1 MATYNVVIAQQR
13 DSQESAERAS
23 EQHPARSWRA
33 AGVGAFA
40 LIAFMYCARLGAG
53 SLWDNSE
60 PTYGE
65 IVKEM
70 LRTHDWLTL
79 HYNFVPWFIHPP
91 LWFWT
96 AGAAAAV
103 FGLNEFSLRLPS
115 ALAGLLTAYAVYRAG
130 VRLYG
135 ERAGIIAA
143 LALGTSLEFIVL
155 SRLAILDTMLLLFT
169 TIASLW
175 IYFAVH
181 ERDRR
186 AFWIAIM
193 AAALGT
199 LTKGPVAVV
208 LPLLT
213 LGVYAVWTRERIPA
227 RELPWAAGL
236 IVYLVVAGAWFA
248 AETATVG
255 SGFLA
260 AYFGSSNVGRF
271 LSPFENQPGPFWYY
285 IPLVVI
291 GFFPYI
297 AFLPKALKSAWRAGG
312 NAERYLLC
320 SAAVPLVFYSL
331 AQTKLPNYIAVIF
344 PACALLVGRLFGE
357 ALARNALRPLRGA
370 LIMLP
375 VSLVLLTIALVLFGE
390 LPRNRVAFHALG
402 HDLSMLGWLVVPA
415 AVATLVVTL
424 LANRV
429 WLAAL
434 GLSVMMGGFAVA
446 LIFVMLPRAETF
458 KPMKPFAHSVMGYW
472 HPGDKIGVFG
482 VSSGNSLLFYTEAR
496 GITFVGYEKS
506 DATPQQFFAQPGRVF
521 CVIVPKNESYLRA
534 QGIRLWVVTR
544 ADHLSLVSNKPWP

>member
-1 MATYNVVIAQQR
+1 MATYNVVIAQQL
-13 DSQESAERAS
+13 DSQESAAGAS
-23 EQHPARSWRA
+23 EQLPGLRWRGA
-33 AGVGAFA
+33 AVAAFA
-40 LIAFMYCARLGAG
+40 LIAFMYSARLGAG

-65 IVKEM
+65 IVKEL
-70 LRTHDWLTL
+70 LRSRDWLTL
-79 HYNFVPWFIHPP
+79 HYNFVAWFIHPP

-96 AGAAAAV
+96 AGAAASV

-115 ALAGLLTAYAVYRAG
+115 ALAGLLSAYAVYRAG

-175 IYFAVH
+175 MYFAVH

-186 AFWIAIM
+186 AFWIAIL

-213 LGVYAVWTRERIPA
+213 VGVYALWSREPILNRQ
-227 RELPWAAGL
+227 LPWAAGL
-236 IVYLVVAGAWFA
+236 GVYVIVAGSWFA
-248 AETATVG
+248 LETAAAG

-260 AYFGSSNVGRF
+260 AYFGLSNVGRF

-291 GFFPYI
+291 GFFPYV
-297 AFLPKALKSAWRAGG
+297 AFLPKAIKSAWQARAS
-312 NAERYLLC
+312 AERYLLC
-320 SAAVPLVFYSL
+320 SAAVPFVFYSL

-357 ALARNALRPLRGA
+357 ALERNSLRPLRGA
-370 LIMLP
+370 LLMLP

-390 LPRNRVAFHALG
+390 LRNPDAFRALG
-402 HDLSMLGWLVVPA
+402 HDLSLLGWLVVPA

-446 LIFVMLPRAETF
+446 LIFVMLPRAEAF
-458 KPMKPFAHSVMGYW
+458 KPMKSFAYAVMRYW

-482 VSSGNSLLFYTEAR
+482 MSSGNSLLFYTEAH

-506 DATPQQFFAQPGRVF
+506 DATPQQFFDQPARVL
-521 CVIVPKNESYLRA
+521 CVIRPKNESYLREH
-534 QGIRLWVVTR
+534 GIRLWVVTR
-544 ADHLSLVSNKPWP
+544 ADHMSLVTNKPWP